1 MTNYVLAA
9 NVVLDPWLHMEVR
22 FQHFAPIPRGAELTV
37 EARVADLF
45 ARKGHEFVDAD
56 VTVFMGDAE
65 PVLSA
70 TLRAIYRM
78 RGS

>member
-1 MTNYVLAA
+1 
-9 NVVLDPWLHMEVR
+9 
-22 FQHFAPIPRGAELTV
+22 
-37 EARVADLF
+37 
-45 ARKGHEFVDAD
+45 VDAD